1 MENDTTNWYNQ
12 RRSKMK
18 LYTSKGELVVCDC
31 GGHFIF
37 DERVLLT
44 EPPQYP
50 YRCEKCG
57 KVKIL
62 RHDKTIYEM

>member
-1 MENDTTNWYNQ
+1 MENGTTNCYNV
-12 RRSKMK
+12 RRYKMK

-44 EPPQYP
+44 EPPQFP

-57 KVKIL
+57 KVKIQ
-62 RHDKTIYEM
+62 RQDKTIYEM